1 MGAWRRAA
9 STSLH
14 EVSERPD
21 LWVPG
26 ALGWI
31 ASVGWIPFVVA
42 VVPAPSISDLTFL
55 GARLVTSGTWPWNA
69 VALGA
74 GLLTIVALAFALV
87 AASNATLTAMTVG
100 RRTRASDIARM
111 LRVSV
116 PAGLPAAIAIGMLL
130 LAASMVAPRE
140 FNDPDPAGGPLV
152 STLVRL
158 LPYLTVV
165 GLTVLAAIGLS
176 AVGGRIAVERR
187 VGTVHALRLAAPA
200 IVRPALTMQLAIS
213 ALAAIVLLVISG
225 LLLTV
230 LWSPIAAELG
240 VVGDFGLGT
249 GLLLVG
255 FVAVWLCIVLA
266 GGALHAWSATTWSR
280 LVAAESLQRT

>member
-69 VALGA
+69 VFLGA
-74 GLLTIVALAFALV
+74 GLLVIVALAFASV
-87 AASNATLTAMTVG
+87 AASNATLAAMIVG
-100 RRTRASDIARM
+100 RRTRPSDIARM
-111 LRVSV
+111 LRVTV

-130 LAASMVAPRE
+130 LAASIVAPRE

-152 STLVRL
+152 STIVRL
-158 LPYLTVV
+158 LPYLAVV

-176 AVGGRIAVERR
+176 AVGGRIAVARR
-187 VGTVHALRLAAPA
+187 IGTASALRLAASA
-200 IVRPALTMQLAIS
+200 IVRPPLAIQLVVS
-213 ALAAIVLLVISG
+213 ALAAIALLVIAG
-225 LLLTV
+225 LLLGV

-240 VVGDFGLGT
+240 IIGDFGLGT